1 MVDSIL
7 RLPIVISRTGLSRAT
22 IYLKISQG
30 QFPQPISLGAR
41 AVGWWES
48 EIDSWLDSL
57 KRTKNNN
64 LKEVEK

>member
-30 QFPQPISLGAR
+30 KFPQPISLGAR

-48 EIDSWLDSL
+48 EINSWLDSL
-57 KRTKNNN
+57 KRTGIDN
-64 LKEVEK
+64 LKEVSK